1 MKILNGNRYF
11 EKSDINEIRKQTIYF
26 LSNPEDT
33 HVFLY
38 SFDKEERDTVI
49 SGIDA
54 LNNTISWE
62 FSSESAVNLKKIE
75 ECYKTLSII
84 GTNKISYDEFKKI
97 PVETLTSYS
106 ITKYENW
113 LKSIGHDLFFEF
125 FAEYSA

>member
-97 PVETLTSYS
+97 PVENLTSYS

>member
-62 FSSESAVNLKKIE
+62 FSSESAINLKKIE